1 MVSAIL
7 GGVRARAFAAA
18 RHLGGKNSMSTS
30 ELTRGSGPRVIVTP
44 FELRDYMLLLRWLIV
59 ASLIVVALFAV
70 FQVGLFHE
78 MVAAD
83 RTYLSTLVTL
93 VFVGATI
100 HCGVATV
107 AVSREVNVARRVA
120 RAIRKN
126 PTNFRINENSDVTIG
141 DNVTLPAGVLTDH
154 IRNVI
159 IKGRT
164 EGRTETDE
172 PLDHSLL
179 MHALADTLRSRLQIG
194 VFIVDALPK
203 IGLIGTVI
211 GFMLMLGPIRGID
224 SFDPLTL
231 RAAMSDM
238 SVGMATALSVTLTAL
253 IGSIVLKLQYYFLE
267 IGTIELHSL
276 IAETTDMYV
285 VPGLLRD

>member
-1 MVSAIL
+1 MT
-7 GGVRARAFAAA
+7 GG
-18 RHLGGKNSMSTS
+18 
-30 ELTRGSGPRVIVTP
+30 ELSGPRVIVTP

-70 FQVGLFHE
+70 FQIGLIDTMIE
-78 MVAAD
+78 VD

-93 VFVGATI
+93 VFLGATV
-100 HCGVATV
+100 HCGVS
-107 AVSREVNVARRVA
+107 AVTISRALNVARRIA
-120 RAIRKN
+120 RTIRKS
-126 PTNFRINENSDVTIG
+126 PTNFRINENGDVTVG
-141 DNVTLPAGVLTDH
+141 DGMVLPAGVLTDH
-154 IRNVI
+154 VRNVI
-159 IKGRT
+159 VKARNPSG
-164 EGRTETDE
+164 E

-179 MHALADTLRSRLQIG
+179 MHALADQLRSRLQVG

-203 IGLIGTVI
+203 VGLVGTVI
-211 GFMLMLGPIRGID
+211 GFILMLAPIRGID

-231 RAAMSDM
+231 RAAMADM
-238 SVGMATALSVTLTAL
+238 SSGMATALSVTLTAL

-285 VPGLLRD
+285 VPALQAEAA

>member
-1 MVSAIL
+1 
-7 GGVRARAFAAA
+7 
-18 RHLGGKNSMSTS
+18 MSTS
-30 ELTRGSGPRVIVTP
+30 ELTGGTGPRVIVTP

-59 ASLIVVALFAV
+59 ASLIVVALFAI
-70 FQVGLFHE
+70 FQVGLFHD

-93 VFVGATI
+93 VFIGATI
-100 HCGVATV
+100 HCGFSTV
-107 AVSREVNVARRVA
+107 AVSRELNVARRVA
-120 RAIRKN
+120 RTIRKN
-126 PTNFRINENSDVTIG
+126 PTSFRINENGDVTVG
-141 DNVTLPAGVLTDH
+141 DGGVLPACVLTDH
-154 IRNVI
+154 VRNVI
-159 IKGRT
+159 VKARNPSG
-164 EGRTETDE
+164 E
-172 PLDHSLL
+172 PLDHSML
-179 MHALADTLRSRLQIG
+179 MHALADTLRARLQVG

-203 IGLIGTVI
+203 IGLVGTVI

-285 VPGLLRD
+285 VPALQSEAA